1 MQEKEMTHTVS
12 NKKVQ
17 RIVQVAIIL
26 SIATLIEFV
35 IAFMLHTGTL
45 KTAVFIALTILK
57 AFYIVG
63 EFMHLSHERKSLI
76 WSIVFPVVFIALLV
90 FILLYESDAV
100 IYAP

>member
-1 MQEKEMTHTVS
+1 MNQIVVR

-17 RIVQVAIIL
+17 RIVQVAVIL

-35 IAFMLHTGTL
+35 IAFMLQAGVV
-45 KTAVFIALTILK
+45 KTSIFIALTILK

-76 WSIVFPVVFIALLV
+76 WSIVFPVVFLVLLI
-90 FILLYESDAV
+90 FILLYEGEVA